1 MKACIKQACFLG
13 MASEVSSCKDVEK
26 RLTQSICYDI
36 ILPR

>member
-13 MASEVSSCKDVEK
+13 IASEVSFWKDVAK
-26 RLTQSICYDI
+26 RLTQLIYYDI